1 MRMTLGWRRLVNADR
16 RLRRMAATTAV
27 GLCLIVVISGCGMA
41 SPTTSA
47 TVASGKVAPAA
58 TGPVVTPATT
68 GAAKP
73 LSKRV
78 LQEVNVVCS
87 AVRHGAP
94 AILVTAAK
102 PAAVHR
108 YATSARIVT
117 QRTIISLQR
126 LAAQNRT
133 SLRPLIAGYQQ
144 LQGVYT
150 ASAATP
156 RTPAHVAAVQAS
168 AIQRREQAVSSEA
181 RAMEAP
187 ACGVAGR

>member
-1 MRMTLGWRRLVNADR
+1 MKTILGWRLDNVDR
-16 RLRRMAATTAV
+16 KFRRIAATAAISL
-27 GLCLIVVISGCGMA
+27 GLIIVISGCGTA
-41 SPTTSA
+41 STRTGATLASA
-47 TVASGKVAPAA
+47 KVAPGAI
-58 TGPVVTPATT
+58 GRVMTPATT

-73 LSKRV
+73 LSRHV
-78 LQEVNVVCS
+78 LQEVNAVCS

-94 AILVTAAK
+94 AILATAAK
-102 PAAVHR
+102 PAAVHP
-108 YATSARIVT
+108 YARSARIVT

-133 SLRPLIAGYQQ
+133 SLAPLIASYQQ

-150 ASAATP
+150 ASAAAP
-156 RTPAHVAAVQAS
+156 RMPPNVAALQAD

-181 RAMEAP
+181 RATEAP